1 MDRTATANN
10 GAQICYFPSL
20 LRLFLH
26 GASYVDQDDWKLDAP
41 VTVGRLQQQALP
53 AITSDGFRSPTRVTV
68 INAIGKAVQLPSDH
82 LIPYVR
88 RASVASNVT
97 LGEYP
102 SRVIAPSGR
111 SIKVN
116 DVPPP
121 YAAISYTWGRWM
133 SLNRQDDSD
142 AEGCHWKIPANT
154 LFTRKDLDLAV
165 KNIGGNKSVWLDVFC
180 IPQDDSDAE
189 KAVEIGKQGGI
200 FANASHAAV
209 WLCSGG
215 EEELR
220 DVCSWTFEEFIYEA
234 LDLRPFKG
242 HLHEETRRRLMVL
255 EALPRAIPWLSSLW
269 TLQEAALRRDAVFYD
284 KTGKVIVGK
293 FSKHPLTIQDLMM
306 SLTQLETELDG
317 AISTSGWMSP
327 SDYSLYTAA
336 ADSVSSIA
344 LARLDSMNANEL
356 LLASHHRTC
365 QRAHDK
371 VYGIMGALGVQMPVD
386 YGMDPAELE
395 RMFIVALNN
404 KYPAE
409 MHSFL
414 QYILQPRAPSWV
426 IGERP
431 ISFSAIRQDLQYP
444 YATADFTAI
453 SPSGQLVARTAIVL
467 SDAGLQN
474 ICLKLERAAA
484 TVGFDRCDSGS
495 AAGYGPSSWREQQME
510 SSRNMQH
517 FATMHQLVLIPLG
530 RAMPT
535 THIGSTFVY
544 LLTRTSST
552 SMTILAEK
560 GVDLHRI
567 GLLLM
572 SEAHSV
578 DETTRGKFFIG

>member
-1 MDRTATANN
+1 
-10 GAQICYFPSL
+10 
-20 LRLFLH
+20 
-26 GASYVDQDDWKLDAP
+26 
-41 VTVGRLQQQALP
+41 
-53 AITSDGFRSPTRVTV
+53 
-68 INAIGKAVQLPSDH
+68 
-82 LIPYVR
+82 
-88 RASVASNVT
+88 
-97 LGEYP
+97 
-102 SRVIAPSGR
+102 
-111 SIKVN
+111 
-116 DVPPP
+116 
-121 YAAISYTWGRWM
+121 
-133 SLNRQDDSD
+133 
-142 AEGCHWKIPANT
+142 
-154 LFTRKDLDLAV
+154 
-165 KNIGGNKSVWLDVFC
+165 
-180 IPQDDSDAE
+180 
-189 KAVEIGKQGGI
+189 
-200 FANASHAAV
+200 
-209 WLCSGG
+209 
-215 EEELR
+215 
-220 DVCSWTFEEFIYEA
+220 
-234 LDLRPFKG
+234 
-242 HLHEETRRRLMVL
+242 
-255 EALPRAIPWLSSLW
+255 
-269 TLQEAALRRDAVFYD
+269 
-284 KTGKVIVGK
+284 
-293 FSKHPLTIQDLMM
+293 M

-572 SEAHSV
+572 PDAHSV
-578 DETTRGKFFIG
+578 DETTRGEFFIG